1 MFWGLWACLTWAV
14 DYVWQTKALQ
24 VALQTA
30 VASLKQYS
38 SQTEKLPY
46 VSVKHSYSTGQPTN
60 RPASVTDTFG
70 ELTHSFSSTE
80 CLE

>member
-1 MFWGLWACLTWAV
+1 MWAWAV
-14 DYVWQTKALQ
+14 GYVWQTKAMQ
-24 VALQTA
+24 VAMQTA
-30 VASLKQYS
+30 EASLKQYS

-46 VSVKHSYSTGQPTN
+46 VSVKHSYSTGQPT
-60 RPASVTDTFG
+60 RLKQASITDILG